1 MISEAQHRARAHLE
15 KWRAMMDRWKTARQ
29 SVRIA
34 IVGKYVHLAD
44 TYKSL
49 NEALAHGGNAN
60 KAKVELK
67 YVDSEQLDDTNLLE
81 ALGDCDAVLV
91 PGGFGNAAF

>member
-1 MISEAQHRARAHLE
+1 
-15 KWRAMMDRWKTARQ
+15 MMDRWKTARQ